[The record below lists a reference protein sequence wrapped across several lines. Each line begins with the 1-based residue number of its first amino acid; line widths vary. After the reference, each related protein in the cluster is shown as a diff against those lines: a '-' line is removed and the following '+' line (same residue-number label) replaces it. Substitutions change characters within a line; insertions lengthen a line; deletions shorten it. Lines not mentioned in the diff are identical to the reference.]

1 MGLFSFV
8 SDIVSL
14 PKDIFDLAAEDVAD
28 TFIPGH
34 RRKKME
40 KYWNSPEGQR
50 QLRIQQAAKD
60 QVDYEEALRQEREFR
75 SW

>member
-14 PKDIFDLAAEDVAD
+14 PFDVAKGIAEDAAD

-40 KYWNSPEGQR
+40 EYWNSPEGQR